1 MNNKSESLTIY
12 LESFE
17 GPLDL
22 LLHLIKDLK
31 VDIFDIPMTDLTQQY
46 LNYLHTMKELKLD
59 IASEYLLMAATLLE
73 IKSRMLLPRKEVEVE
88 NDSLAFE
95 EDPRDELVHQLLE
108 YKQIQEA
115 AKILKEM
122 QTERGQFYTKSITN
136 LESHQQSVPL
146 VPGEVSTEDLLHALQ
161 KMQQK
166 LWRKQPLNTRINH
179 EKITIEETMNVIL
192 NRLTE
197 QGKSGY
203 KIAFTDF
210 FEISERP
217 QIVNTFLAMLELVRE
232 RKIFFT
238 QTELYGEI
246 FLVLLSKG

>member
-1 MNNKSESLTIY
+1 MNKQSEALTIY

-31 VDIFDIPMTDLTQQY
+31 VDIFDIPMADLTQQY
-46 LNYLHTMKELKLD
+46 LNFLHTMKELKLD
-59 IASEYLLMAATLLE
+59 IAGEYLLMAATLLE
-73 IKSRMLLPRKEVEVE
+73 IKSRMLLPKKEVEVDD
-88 NDSLAFE
+88 DSFEFE
-95 EDPRDELVHQLLE
+95 EDPRDELVNQLLE
-108 YKQIQEA
+108 YKQMQEA
-115 AKILKEM
+115 AKVLKEM

-166 LWRKQPLNTRINH
+166 LLLKQPLSTRVKH
-179 EKITIEETMNVIL
+179 EEITIEATMDVIL
-192 NRLTE
+192 KRLTE
-197 QGKSGY
+197 KGKPGFR
-203 KIAFTDF
+203 IAFTDF

-246 FLVLLSKG
+246 FLELLSEG

>member
-1 MNNKSESLTIY
+1 MNKQSEALTIY

-31 VDIFDIPMTDLTQQY
+31 VDVFDIPMADLTQQY

-59 IASEYLLMAATLLE
+59 IAGEYLLMAATLLE
-73 IKSRMLLPRKEVEVE
+73 IKSRMLLPKKEVEVDD
-88 NDSLAFE
+88 DSFELE

-108 YKQIQEA
+108 YKQMQEA
-115 AKILKEM
+115 AKVLKEM

-166 LWRKQPLNTRINH
+166 IQRKQPMSTRVHH
-179 EKITIEETMNVIL
+179 EKITIEATMDVIL

-197 QGKSGY
+197 QGKPGFR
-203 KIAFTDF
+203 IAFTDF
-210 FEISERP
+210 FESTERP

-246 FLVLLSKG
+246 FLELFSEG